1 MWLVFLGINICY
13 FTLLFLFKKPYIFGF
28 LGLVCQ
34 NLIAPGFCKQR
45 IFFWFIVLPKLFAHK
60 LSICFQFIF
69 RVDPDTPAYEEPKFI
84 VFYSMLLHLFTLFCF
99 KCKASKPVATMKQDG
114 TMVTVTQTCTQ
125 CRDQYIWKS
134 QPPPVR
140 GKYPIGNI
148 LLSFAVLMAGASIN
162 KVLLVFQHM
171 GLQVY
176 SARTFFR
183 HQKSFLFPIVL
194 HHWETYQADLI
205 SKIKQ
210 LKDVAWTGDGRF
222 DSVGHSAKYGVY
234 SMFCTTV
241 MKIVHFELV
250 QVSHFL
256 VQNFVLNI
264 QQDTYSLN
272 FILFYICMS

>member
-1 MWLVFLGINICY
+1 M
-13 FTLLFLFKKPYIFGF
+13 
-28 LGLVCQ
+28 
-34 NLIAPGFCKQR
+34 
-45 IFFWFIVLPKLFAHK
+45 
-60 LSICFQFIF
+60 
-69 RVDPDTPAYEEPKFI
+69 
-84 VFYSMLLHLFTLFCF
+84 
-99 KCKASKPVATMKQDG
+99 ATMKQDG

-125 CRDQYIWKS
+125 CRDQYLWKS
-134 QPPPVR
+134 QPPPVC

-162 KVLLVFQHM
+162 KVLLVFRHM
-171 GLQVY
+171 GLQVF
-176 SARTFFR
+176 SASTFFR

-234 SMFCTTV
+234 SMFCTSV

-256 VQNFVLNI
+256 VQNVVLNI
-264 QQDTYSLN
+264 Q
-272 FILFYICMS
+272 